1 MAQQFDADRAADLL
15 LPLGGPYDPDAVVQA
30 ATTVAELVRHLN
42 HATFHRTS
50 LGYPSQLYRVVGGLR
65 AGVYGLDQ
73 TLRQLATRLDRWST
87 DPRVGHDH
95 GRDPSAACVG
105 AAEHLRRAAAALA
118 AVTRPLDTA
127 HELASHL
134 NLDETDQAVRQAF
147 PPPATSRSTTP
158 PPSPQQHR
166 TTSSRGRA
174 R

>member
-30 ATTVAELVRHLN
+30 ATTVAELVRRLN

-118 AVTRPLDTA
+118 AVTRPLDAA
-127 HELASHL
+127 HEHTSHL
-134 NLDETDQAVRQAF
+134 ELHETGHPGRRAF
-147 PPPATSRSTTP
+147 PPPAPSGPATPAP
-158 PPSPQQHR
+158 PPPQPR
-166 TTSSRGRA
+166 PGPSRGRA